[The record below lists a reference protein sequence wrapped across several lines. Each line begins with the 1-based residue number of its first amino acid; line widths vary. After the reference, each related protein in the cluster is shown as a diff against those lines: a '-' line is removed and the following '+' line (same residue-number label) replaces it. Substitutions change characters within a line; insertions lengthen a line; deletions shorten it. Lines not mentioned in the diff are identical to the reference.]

1 MCWFHVRY
9 NIPKQEK
16 IKIPEDKINKTIKT
30 LKSLHKTPCN
40 GEFKL
45 MWRKV
50 KAAWTLDVTMHKFLK
65 YFERQWINSPF
76 HNWQIFNQPAGYAGT
91 STVYTIRQLQRN

>member
-1 MCWFHVRY
+1 MCWFYVRY

-16 IKIPEDKINKTIKT
+16 IKIPEDKINKKIKT

-50 KAAWTLDVTMHKFLK
+50 KAAWTQDVTMHKFLK
-65 YFERQWINSPF
+65 YFERQWINF
-76 HNWQIFNQPAGYAGT
+76 Q
-91 STVYTIRQLQRN
+91 STCM